1 MKNILNIFKNDIKK
15 IIKNMIVFIVVIGI
29 AIVPALYSWFNI
41 AANHDPYSNTS
52 DIPFAVCCL
61 DKGYSY
67 KNIPINAGDDIIGNL
82 KQNKSMGWDFVDSKE
97 ALDGVK
103 NGKYYA
109 AVIIPEDFSE
119 NLLSVITG
127 EFNQANLKYYVN
139 EKKNAIA
146 PKITNTGVQTI
157 QNEIASTYVETITKT
172 LATILNVTGE
182 IVSGDKTAVTNKII
196 DTLDDLKIQMN
207 TFDDSIDVFV
217 STTENIENLVQNNK
231 EMLPDINRTLS
242 KSGIIASDV
251 KSSIESAKKT
261 SKDTVNTVDGMINSL
276 ETTYNSINSQINYIF
291 NGTSGGAADELINI
305 ANSLDN
311 STAIQNISDFL
322 LNLQNSGI
330 KIDNA
335 INSLQNFTSHQTA
348 LNDKIKT
355 AADTVKSAGSLPKE
369 TLNEIKELVALCEND
384 IKELQV
390 SFENIKKTI
399 SDMIDSVIA
408 SQQSIDKQITELS
421 NQIGTD
427 LNAAADRLSN
437 ITNLNKK
444 IIDSNNSIIA
454 VLQYMQTIFQI
465 DNSNLIKSLQDINTN
480 QQNIINEI
488 NSAADTL
495 RKTGNLPQNTL
506 KEIKSLI
513 QTCNNE
519 YNSIVNS
526 LENINIS
533 VSDIFNKII
542 KTQTDIDSKL
552 TSAADMLDGN
562 TEKAAND
569 LMDLINVNNKL
580 VSVNNTVISFLKNAN
595 SELSS
600 EKEVALQNLNNINSN
615 INKFSEKLKSAADN
629 VKNTG
634 NIPAS
639 LKSETDNLK
648 NTIKSQIASLKNAF
662 APFKNSLNKSI
673 DDMYEVLEN
682 ASGLFNT
689 VNGDVPNIEKTLDSA
704 SDSLYQIKNTFK
716 NIKKLAGDYKE
727 KIDNLQKK
735 IHELADSGTIEN
747 FVSTIIEK
755 PDALGNFVAK
765 PVKLET
771 NEIYHVENYG
781 SAMTPFYSTLG
792 FWVGGIVLVAVV
804 RTNITKREYKRLNNP
819 TSTQIFFGRFIT
831 FFLLSQIQSIII
843 ALGDLLFLKVQCEN
857 IPLFILTSMISGF
870 VYVLIIYSLTVT
882 FSVLG
887 KALSVIIL
895 VIQVAGSGGTFPIE
909 VLPATFKALAPYLPF
924 KYSIDMMR
932 EAICG
937 VDSQAYITNLLC
949 LLAFVPVA
957 LIIGLLLRR
966 PLIKVISFFNER
978 IDESQLIT

>member
-82 KQNKSMGWDFVDSKE
+82 KQNKSMGWDFVGSKE

-335 INSLQNFTSHQTA
+335 INSLQDFTSHQTA

-355 AADTVKSAGSLPKE
+355 AADTVKSAGSIPKE

-526 LENINIS
+526 LANINIS

-639 LKSETDNLK
+639 LKSETDNLN

-735 IHELADSGTIEN
+735 IHELADNGTIEN

-771 NEIYHVENYG
+771 NEIYRVENYG

-909 VLPATFKALAPYLPF
+909 VLPATFKTLAPYLPF

-937 VDSQAYITNLLC
+937 VDAQAYITNLLC

>member
-1 MKNILNIFKNDIKK
+1 MSVQKRL
-15 IIKNMIVFIVVIGI
+15 
-29 AIVPALYSWFNI
+29 S
-41 AANHDPYSNTS
+41 TE
-52 DIPFAVCCL
+52 
-61 DKGYSY
+61 
-67 KNIPINAGDDIIGNL
+67 L
-82 KQNKSMGWDFVDSKE
+82 KT
-97 ALDGVK
+97 
-103 NGKYYA
+103 
-109 AVIIPEDFSE
+109 VIIPEDFSE

-335 INSLQNFTSHQTA
+335 INSLQDFTSHQTA

-526 LENINIS
+526 LANINIS

-819 TSTQIFFGRFIT
+819 TSTQVFFGRFIT

-909 VLPATFKALAPYLPF
+909 VLPATFKTLAPYLPF

>member
-526 LENINIS
+526 LANINIS

-634 NIPAS
+634 NIPES

-735 IHELADSGTIEN
+735 IHELADNGTIEN

-819 TSTQIFFGRFIT
+819 TSTQVFFGRFIT

-909 VLPATFKALAPYLPF
+909 VLPATFKTLAPYLPF

-937 VDSQAYITNLLC
+937 VDAQAYITNLLC

>member
-82 KQNKSMGWDFVDSKE
+82 KQNKSMGWDFVGSKE

-335 INSLQNFTSHQTA
+335 INSLQDFTSHQTA

-355 AADTVKSAGSLPKE
+355 AADTVKSAGSLPKK

-399 SDMIDSVIA
+399 PDMIDSVIA

-937 VDSQAYITNLLC
+937 VDAQAYITNLLC

>member
-15 IIKNMIVFIVVIGI
+15 IMKNMIVFIVVIGV

-172 LATILNVTGE
+172 LATILNVTGK

-291 NGTSGGAADELINI
+291 NGISGGAADELINI

-330 KIDNA
+330 NIDNA

-595 SELSS
+595 SGLSS

-629 VKNTG
+629 IKNTG

-735 IHELADSGTIEN
+735 IHELADNGTIEN

-771 NEIYHVENYG
+771 NEIYRVENYG

-819 TSTQIFFGRFIT
+819 TSTQVFFGRFIT

-937 VDSQAYITNLLC
+937 VDAQAYITNLLC

>member
-82 KQNKSMGWDFVDSKE
+82 KQNKSMGWDFVGSKE

-335 INSLQNFTSHQTA
+335 INSLQDFTSHQTA

-526 LENINIS
+526 LANINIS

-639 LKSETDNLK
+639 LKSETDNLN

-735 IHELADSGTIEN
+735 IHELADNGTIEN

-771 NEIYHVENYG
+771 NEIYRVENYG

-909 VLPATFKALAPYLPF
+909 VLPATFKTLAPYLPF

-937 VDSQAYITNLLC
+937 VDAQAYITNLLC

-957 LIIGLLLRR
+957 LIIGLLLSR

>member
-937 VDSQAYITNLLC
+937 VDAQAYITNLLC

>member
-15 IIKNMIVFIVVIGI
+15 IMKNMIVFIVVIGI

-291 NGTSGGAADELINI
+291 NGTSGGAADERINI

-335 INSLQNFTSHQTA
+335 INSLQDFTSHQTA

-526 LENINIS
+526 LANINIS

-937 VDSQAYITNLLC
+937 VDAQAYITNLLC

>member
-526 LENINIS
+526 LANINIS

-819 TSTQIFFGRFIT
+819 TSTQVFFGRFIT

-909 VLPATFKALAPYLPF
+909 VLPATFKTLAPYLPF